1 MSHTDL
7 KGSDLASS
15 LTSLSFRW
23 FWKGKPKNAGQME
36 DCCAIRPVG
45 IHKYKQSILIEQL
58 DKQFYGPADGK
69 DLKRL
74 NARTRRYADKVRRA
88 MGISK

>member
-1 MSHTDL
+1 
-7 KGSDLASS
+7 
-15 LTSLSFRW
+15 
-23 FWKGKPKNAGQME
+23 ME

-88 MGISK
+88 MGISE